1 MYWPTHGPTL
11 RTVTEWCLPNF
22 AERLRMFRTICER
35 HAVPPRA
42 VALQFPI
49 AHPAVATVVVGARSP
64 DEVADNIGLFS
75 HLIPHAVWTD
85 LKTAGLLAAGAP
97 TP

>member
-1 MYWPTHGPTL
+1 VLADPRPDAPHGYGVVPAQL
-11 RTVTEWCLPNF
+11 
-22 AERLRMFRTICER
+22 ADRLRMFRAICER

-75 HLIPHAVWTD
+75 HPIPHAVWTD